1 MIKQQVKLRGIGV
14 SPGIAWGR
22 ACIFGTPPKI
32 IPRKIRVGQ
41 VARELSRLSQ
51 AIEMARRQLEE
62 LKERIS
68 SHVSSNDANI
78 FDAYLLFLNDPVFL
92 AQIQKKL
99 VEQRINVEA
108 AVDAVIQE
116 SITTFSST
124 HDNYLKERIQDI
136 RDVGRRI
143 LDNLIGY
150 TQECLIG
157 EESELIIVAPEITP
171 SQAAGLNTS
180 QVKGL
185 ITEKGGPTSH
195 AAILAR
201 SLGIPLVSGIPN
213 IARDIEVSSQ
223 IIMNGTT
230 GEVIINP
237 TTRQIE
243 NYRALVKVLEEQKK
257 REKKIVG
264 LPAVTLDGHRV
275 QLMANIRTEEDIE
288 LAQMFHAEGI
298 GLYRTEIHFIDRT
311 DYPSEEEQFEHYHAI
326 VARMAPFPVTIR
338 TMDLGGDKFSPFFNG
353 NHRYRERNPYLG
365 LRAIRLS
372 LRQPEIFK
380 QQLRAVLRASVFGKV
395 KILLPM
401 IASVEEIHQVRRL
414 INQAMRELDQRELAY
429 DPQLEI
435 GAMIEIPSAAL
446 AIHAILKEVDFISIG
461 TNDLIQYT
469 LAVDRSNA
477 QVSDLYEP
485 LHPAVLHLLKM
496 IADAAKQ
503 AGKDVSI
510 CGEMAGDVRY
520 TKLLIGLGFD
530 QLSMS
535 SFFIPQVKRV
545 IRSIRLS
552 DAIGLAECV
561 LALTEVKKIKR
572 LIDKE
577 SIDNESF

>member
-1 MIKQQVKLRGIGV
+1 
-14 SPGIAWGR
+14 
-22 ACIFGTPPKI
+22 
-32 IPRKIRVGQ
+32 
-41 VARELSRLSQ
+41 
-51 AIEMARRQLEE
+51 E

-435 GAMIEIPSAAL
+435 GAMIELPSAAL
-446 AIHAILKEVDFISIG
+446 AIHALLKEVDFISIG

>member
-1 MIKQQVKLRGIGV
+1 MVKQQIKLRGIGV
-14 SPGIAWGR
+14 SPGIALGR

-51 AIEMARRQLEE
+51 AIEMARRQLED

-68 SHVSSNDANI
+68 SRVSSGEAVI

-116 SITTFSST
+116 SVATFSST
-124 HDNYLKERIQDI
+124 QDHYLKERIQDI

-150 TQECLIG
+150 TQECLVG
-157 EESELIIVAPEITP
+157 EEAELIIVAPEITP

-180 QVKGL
+180 QIKGL

-213 IARDIEVSSQ
+213 LAQNIEISSP
-223 IIMNGTT
+223 ILMNGTT
-230 GEVIINP
+230 GEVIIHP
-237 TTRQIE
+237 SARQIE
-243 NYRALVKVLEEQKK
+243 NFRVSLKALDEQKK
-257 REKKIVG
+257 REKRVVG
-264 LPAVTLDGHRV
+264 LPAVTLDGHKV
-275 QLMANIRTEEDIE
+275 QLLANIRTEEDID

-311 DYPSEEEQFEHYHAI
+311 DYPSEQEQFEHYRTI
-326 VARMAPFPVTIR
+326 VTKMAPFPVTIR
-338 TMDLGGDKFSPFFNG
+338 TMDLGGDKFSPYYNG
-353 NHRYRERNPYLG
+353 NHRFRERNPYLG

-380 QQLRAVLRASVFGKV
+380 QQLRAALLASAFGKV
-395 KILLPM
+395 KLLLPM
-401 IASVEEIHQVRRL
+401 IASIEEIHQVKRL
-414 INQAMRELDQRELAY
+414 IHQAMRELDQRNLPY
-429 DPQLEI
+429 DTELEI

-446 AIHAILKEVDFISIG
+446 SINAILKEVDFVSVG

-485 LHPAVLHLLKM
+485 LHPAVLQLLK
-496 IADAAKQ
+496 IVADAAKQ
-503 AGKDVSI
+503 AGKEVSI
-510 CGEMAGDVRY
+510 CGEMAGDTRY
-520 TKLLIGLGFD
+520 TKLLLGLGYE

-552 DAIGLAECV
+552 DAIDLAECA

-572 LIDKE
+572 LLDRDQIQR
-577 SIDNESF
+577 